1 MSDQKAP
8 QTEPKLKPTQGDTV
22 VVLDVAA
29 QAQPKAGESQ
39 PSTPANSTVDEQ
51 QRLEDVLP
59 AINEIAKKVGG
70 FRRLAEIAH
79 NLDQHR
85 I

>member
-1 MSDQKAP
+1 MLDPKAP
-8 QTEPKLKPTQGDTV
+8 QAQPNTKPAPGDPV

-29 QAQPKAGESQ
+29 QTRPNETP
-39 PSTPANSTVDEQ
+39 PSAPANSTVNEQ

-85 I
+85 L

>member
-1 MSDQKAP
+1 MSDPKAP
-8 QTEPKLKPTQGDTV
+8 QAQPKAKLAQGDSV

-29 QAQPKAGESQ
+29 QAQPETGEAQ
-39 PSTPANSTVDEQ
+39 LSTPASNEQ

-70 FRRLAEIAH
+70 FRRLAEIAS